1 MVSQA
6 NDKQNLLYNDDAMQ
20 INDDLG
26 KEGEKL
32 PSNTKKSSRRSSKLG
47 EKGGDLGGAN
57 EEASI
62 N

>member
-26 KEGEKL
+26 KDGEKL
-32 PSNTKKSSRRSSKLG
+32 PTKKSSRRSSKLG
-47 EKGGDLGGAN
+47 DKGGDLGGAN
-57 EEASI
+57 EDA
-62 N
+62 NNN